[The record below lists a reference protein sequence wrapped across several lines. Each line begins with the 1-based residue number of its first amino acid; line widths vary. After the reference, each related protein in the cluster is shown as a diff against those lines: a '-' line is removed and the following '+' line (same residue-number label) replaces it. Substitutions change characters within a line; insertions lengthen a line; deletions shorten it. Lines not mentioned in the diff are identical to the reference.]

1 MNLPETGIFKKIAKL
16 IDVKSIVTLTVTF
29 TMVYVVVKSLKIDDG
44 MFQLFSNILMLV
56 FGFYFGKKDSG
67 TDEQK

>member
-56 FGFYFGKKDSG
+56 FGFYFCKKESG
-67 TDEQK
+67 PDEQK